1 MKLLLGL
8 MIVISLFSISCLSWR
23 RTIQAVFV
31 LLVIE
36 GALRKWVL
44 PQASDLMYFLKD
56 FVLIAAYTNF
66 LIAERKRFVF
76 KLSVINT
83 LVLLVAGWCLFQTLN
98 PSLGSPLVGLF
109 GLRGYL
115 LYIPLIWIVPTLFQS
130 QESLLRFLRSHLLLT
145 IPVGLL
151 GIAQFFSPP
160 SSPLNIYTPGDLAV
174 ATFGVANIVRV
185 TGTFSYISGYS
196 VYLLICFGCLIP
208 LLSNRQSYK
217 WKLILISELCLV
229 VVNSLMT
236 GSRGLIIFEILFLLS
251 YLGIKIFTQPQATL
265 HLFKQ
270 FLPPTI
276 IAVTI
281 AILWFQ
287 PAINAFWLRT
297 TSNQDLS
304 SRIVSSLVEPFQF
317 SAYKEL
323 DGYGPGATHQ
333 AVPSLRRAFDLPVG
347 ESIPTYYEGEVGRI
361 ALELGPFGFV
371 LWYGLRLSILW
382 ALWRVFGRLKS
393 PLLRDLALAA
403 FLIQAIQITSFLV
416 FHHTFSIYYW
426 FFSSFVFLLPRLE
439 QLENQYRA
447 EQVMRYHAPAPYVPG
462 SPHQ

>member
-1 MKLLLGL
+1 VKLLLGL
-8 MIVISLFSISCLSWR
+8 LAVIGFFGISCFSWR
-23 RTIQAVFV
+23 RSIQLVFV

-66 LIAERKRFVF
+66 LVSERRRLVF

-83 LVLLVAGWCLFQTLN
+83 LVLLLAGWCIFQIFN

-115 LYIPLIWIVPTLFQS
+115 LYIPLMWIVPILFQS
-130 QESLLRFLRSHLLLT
+130 QESLHKFLRSHLLLT

-185 TGTFSYISGYS
+185 TGTFSYISGYTI
-196 VYLLICFGCLIP
+196 YLLICFGCLIP
-208 LLSNRQSYK
+208 LLSNRQSYA
-217 WKLILISELCLV
+217 WKLILIFELCLV
-229 VVNSLMT
+229 SVNSLMT
-236 GSRGLIIFEILFLLS
+236 GARGLIIFEVLFLLG
-251 YLGIKIFTQPQATL
+251 YLSIKVLTQPQTTL
-265 HLFKQ
+265 RLFKQ

-276 IAVTI
+276 IAITVAT
-281 AILWFQ
+281 LWFQ
-287 PAINAFWLRT
+287 PAIDAFWLRT

-304 SRIVSSLVEPFQF
+304 SRVVSTLAEPIQF

-333 AVPSLRRAFDLPVG
+333 ATPSLRRAFDLPAG
-347 ESIPTYYEGEVGRI
+347 ESIPTYYEGEVGRV
-361 ALELGPFGFV
+361 ALELGPFGSL

-382 ALWRVFGRLKS
+382 ALWRVFWRLKS

-403 FLIQAIQITSFLV
+403 SLIQAIQITSFLV
-416 FHHTFSIYYW
+416 FHHTFSVYYW

-439 QLENQYRA
+439 QLENRYRA
-447 EQVMRYHAPAPYVPG
+447 ERVMRYHAPSPYLPG
-462 SPHQ
+462 SSHQ